1 MAHPADLDGVVRGVD
16 EEDPVVTDPEPQL
29 LRIALERFQV
39 PGARLYEAVQGMEH
53 AYGCGFVQVTDVG
66 LGLAGPFDALHA
78 GSR

>member
-1 MAHPADLDGVVRGVD
+1 
-16 EEDPVVTDPEPQL
+16 
-29 LRIALERFQV
+29 
-39 PGARLYEAVQGMEH
+39 VQGMEH